1 MAYKVGTTI
10 VIDDSGIVDWSRI
23 GNKPVI
29 GTGDITSVTV
39 TNGTPTGGA
48 LVSGIRR
55 AVQSST
61 TGRPILRSGQH
72 GAAVRDLQDQL
83 SALGY
88 HPGAVDGQFGTR
100 TRQAVLAF
108 QADNNLSSDAVV
120 GGQTWEALAI
130 AAPRKARDID
140 TATLRARGSTTIRN
154 ADAAQAGTTAAMLL
168 GGGTIALERVDSAI
182 ASIEKAGDLFDR
194 AASVLGALW
203 PILVVASLG
212 LAVWYLLSEI
222 KRSRVQDA
230 RSGKHMGR

>member
-1 MAYKVGTTI
+1 MVLWRGNPQGWQGHVAFLIGFEADT
-10 VIDDSGIVDWSRI
+10 VILRGGNQGNRVSDSPYPASRI
-23 GNKPVI
+23 
-29 GTGDITSVTV
+29 
-39 TNGTPTGGA
+39 
-48 LVSGIRR
+48 LGIRR
-55 AVQSST
+55 AVLSST
-61 TGRPILRSGQH
+61 TGRPILRSGQR

-108 QADNNLSSDAVV
+108 LADNNLSSDAVV

-182 ASIEKAGDLFDR
+182 AAMETTGDLFDR
-194 AASVLGALW
+194 AAAVLGAFW
-203 PILVVASLG
+203 PVLVVAALG

-222 KRSRVQDA
+222 KRARIDDA
-230 RSGKHMGR
+230 RTGKHMGR